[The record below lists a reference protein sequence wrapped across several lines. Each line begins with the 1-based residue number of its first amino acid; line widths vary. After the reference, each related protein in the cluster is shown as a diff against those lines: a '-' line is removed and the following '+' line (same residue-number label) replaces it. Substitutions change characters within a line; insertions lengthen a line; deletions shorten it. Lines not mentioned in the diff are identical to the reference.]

1 MDNILNIEENRLDYL
16 EIMQPL
22 AGYKIDKIIATTYSL
37 DIDTITYLLLMLGT
51 SIDEFNSKDSLKRM
65 YVFET
70 LKKIKDKVIIFCQSG
85 RISKKNGYSDMDKWI
100 YSIFEDIIYPVKL
113 DNNKSFHPKTFLIRY
128 SNGNDI
134 KYKFIV
140 LSRNLTFSKNLDVV
154 VSLDGNLV
162 EQKIEKNESL
172 YDFHKYL
179 FELSQKEYG
188 DFATVLEEIRNISFE
203 LNNHREFTDVE
214 FIPIGLEKYREI
226 SRKEILNKKYI
237 SSLVMS
243 PFISSNIVEQ
253 IYNNCFETNES
264 ERILLT
270 RNDKDLLAL
279 KNKKIDS
286 LKIYAVNDELYN
298 LNDDET
304 TEFDIHAKLYFFELE
319 NGKTELYIGSAN
331 ETNSALGAK
340 ESNIEFLI
348 KLSSEKN
355 SFNLENLKNDFS
367 LEDDKKMFFKQLSF
381 DNIEEIDEKT
391 KNETDKLINEI
402 IKINCKGQVTESVG
416 KYTTKITFENY
427 SGLVGHNITI
437 APLTKTIN
445 ETSLLEE
452 VIFKDMD
459 LTDLTEFYVIRID
472 DKSFIMKIPVENIPI
487 ERNTKLARE
496 QIKTTTDLL
505 EYLLYMVGSMN
516 EIIDINNIEIER
528 NRKNQKH
535 FKTKY
540 LSGLYE
546 NLIKALYNDKDIIDE
561 LDELLKTFDNE
572 EDEEMKEII
581 EFLRKI
587 KHAFSHYKMEE

>member
-51 SIDEFNSKDSLKRM
+51 SIDEFNSKDSLKKM

-162 EQKIEKNESL
+162 EQKTEKNEPL

-304 TEFDIHAKLYFFELE
+304 TEFDIHAKLYFFELK

-391 KNETDKLINEI
+391 KSETDKLINEI

-505 EYLLYMVGSMN
+505 E
-516 EIIDINNIEIER
+516 
-528 NRKNQKH
+528 
-535 FKTKY
+535 
-540 LSGLYE
+540 
-546 NLIKALYNDKDIIDE
+546 
-561 LDELLKTFDNE
+561 
-572 EDEEMKEII
+572 
-581 EFLRKI
+581 
-587 KHAFSHYKMEE
+587 